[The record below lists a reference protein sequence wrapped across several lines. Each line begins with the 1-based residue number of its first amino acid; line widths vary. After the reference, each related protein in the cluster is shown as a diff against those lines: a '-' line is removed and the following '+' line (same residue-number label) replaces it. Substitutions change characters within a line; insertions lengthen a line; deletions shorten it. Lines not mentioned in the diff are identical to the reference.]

1 NSLMEEFEKPK
12 VEFRDFE
19 NTLLT
24 AIEKG
29 RYTVPYEKQVV
40 LTDEDGR
47 SISREAKKR
56 GLLPWILFDFDDTL
70 HNLADSTFH
79 IFQNIIKEYS
89 GVEVAVDT
97 IRETRQ
103 TLKEA
108 GKYQYQDMLLSFIKQ
123 HNPESQV
130 TSDEITKAYQVQKN
144 LEPFIPKMSK
154 EDFLNLRNKYRI
166 GIITDGSEFPSKVP
180 KMKEFYGVDIDGYV
194 YGEAGVK
201 KKPDLEMYK
210 KFCKTY
216 HVTDKPIAYVGDKKD
231 LDGAMAINANLK
243 FIKVDPT
250 KPVLEIQKFN
260 KELGNIEEQR
270 KLARK
275 NWGLLRGDV
284 VVQRTTIQPAKKSF
298 GVK

>member
-1 NSLMEEFEKPK
+1 
-12 VEFRDFE
+12 
-19 NTLLT
+19 
-24 AIEKG
+24 
-29 RYTVPYEKQVV
+29 
-40 LTDEDGR
+40 
-47 SISREAKKR
+47 
-56 GLLPWILFDFDDTL
+56 
-70 HNLADSTFH
+70 
-79 IFQNIIKEYS
+79 
-89 GVEVAVDT
+89 
-97 IRETRQ
+97 
-103 TLKEA
+103 
-108 GKYQYQDMLLSFIKQ
+108 
-123 HNPESQV
+123 
-130 TSDEITKAYQVQKN
+130 
-144 LEPFIPKMSK
+144 MSK